1 MSVAPYIHATTPPLR
16 HSAPI
21 FVFVATLFS
30 SASFVPC
37 KLMISLQDITIMRGT
52 KTLIEGASATILA
65 GQKVGIIG
73 RNGCGKSTLFAA
85 IQGEITPEL
94 GSIGV
99 PKNLKIAT
107 VAQKT
112 PALEISAIDYVMQG
126 DKTVQ
131 QLLKQREAAYQQ
143 DSGEKIALIEDELG
157 IAGYWTLKPRAG
169 ALLFGLGFGPD
180 ELEKPVK
187 EFSGGW
193 RMRLNLA
200 QALIYKSDLMLLD
213 EPTNHLDLDTV
224 LFLQNFLKSYEG
236 TLLCIS
242 HDRDFL
248 DSFAD
253 HILHFESGKVVLY
266 PGNYSA
272 YEKLRAEHI
281 RAQKAAR
288 KREEAIVAHMQAFVD
303 RFRYKASKAKQA
315 QSLIKAIDRMQLTAV
330 TQEESPFSFSFP
342 EPERTPQVIANL
354 KDLDAGYKADPQAS
368 AAAAAAA
375 AATAG
380 SVAETTD
387 LNDLDNDFEDGP
399 QIRQVLTHDQVVL
412 SKINLELL
420 SGDRI
425 ALLGKNGQGKS
436 TLIKTLVG
444 ELQPLH
450 GTVTIGKGIKI
461 GYFAQHELESL
472 NEDQNALWHLFR
484 INPNA
489 KEKDLRTFLGS
500 FAFSGDKVFDP
511 VKTMSGGEQARLAL
525 ALIAYQKPNLLLLDE
540 PTNHLDLEMR
550 EALSVALASYP
561 GALVLVS
568 HDRHLVEAIADK
580 LWLVDQGRVS
590 EFSGDLNDYQ
600 EYLLR
605 RAREFRE
612 QQQNAAQNANGNAG
626 ANKSTSTTE
635 LRAGMGAVN
644 ALGGSQP
651 SASVSSYKTKE
662 QKQLEAQKRAAL
674 RPLKLKIEKEE
685 KEIAKIEARLQAI
698 DERMADSSLYEGNKD
713 ELEALILERAQ
724 LNTDKESHEEQW
736 LELTAELEEAQA
748 SS

>member
-1 MSVAPYIHATTPPLR
+1 
-16 HSAPI
+16 
-21 FVFVATLFS
+21 
-30 SASFVPC
+30 
-37 KLMISLQDITIMRGT
+37 MRGT
-52 KTLIEGASATILA
+52 KVLIEGASATILQ

-85 IQGEITPEL
+85 IQGELVPDL
-94 GSIGV
+94 GTIGI

-112 PALEISAIDYVMQG
+112 PALPTPAIEYVMQG
-126 DKTVQ
+126 DKTVSS
-131 QLLKQREAAYQQ
+131 LLSRRDAAYAAN
-143 DSGEKIALIEDELG
+143 DGEKIALIEDELG
-157 IAGYWTLKPRAG
+157 MAGFWTLKARAG
-169 ALLFGLGFGPD
+169 SLLFGLGFGPD
-180 ELEKPVK
+180 ELEKPIA

-200 QALIYKSDLMLLD
+200 QALIYQSDLLLLD

-224 LFLQNFLKSYEG
+224 LFLQNFLKNYEG

-253 HILHFESGKVVLY
+253 HILHFEEHKVVLY

-272 YEKLRAEHI
+272 YEKIRAERI

-288 KREEAIVAHMQAFVD
+288 KKEEAILAHMQSFVE
-303 RFRYKASKAKQA
+303 RFRYKSSKAKQA
-315 QSLIKAIDRMQLTAV
+315 QSLLKAIDRMQLTAV

-342 EPERTPQVIANL
+342 EPERTPQVIASL
-354 KDLDAGYKADPQAS
+354 KALDAGHPVSSSDLVDSDGLMAHP
-368 AAAAAAA
+368 
-375 AATAG
+375 AG
-380 SVAETTD
+380 T
-387 LNDLDNDFEDGP
+387 GP
-399 QIRQVLTHDQVVL
+399 EVVL
-412 SKINLELL
+412 KKVNLELL

-444 ELQPLH
+444 ALAPLS
-450 GTVTIGKGIKI
+450 GEVVVGKGIKI

-472 NEDQNALWHLFR
+472 NEDQDAMWHLYR
-484 INPNA
+484 INPDA

-500 FAFSGDKVFDP
+500 FAFSGDKVFDK
-511 VKTMSGGEQARLAL
+511 VGTMSGGEQARLAL

-550 EALSVALASYP
+550 EALSVALASYS

-580 LWLVDQGRVS
+580 LWLVDSGKVS
-590 EFSGDLNDYQ
+590 EFAGDLNDYQ

-605 RAREFRE
+605 KAREFRE
-612 QQQNAAQNANGNAG
+612 AQQAAAAEAQG
-626 ANKSTSTTE
+626 KV
-635 LRAGMGAVN
+635 MGAP
-644 ALGGSQP
+644 SQ
-651 SASVSSYKTKE
+651 SVSSYKTKE

-674 RPLKLKIEKEE
+674 RPLKLKIEANE
-685 KEIAKIEARLQAI
+685 KKMASIEKRLATI
-698 DERMADSSLYEGNKD
+698 DERMADSSLYEDSNKG
-713 ELEALILERAQ
+713 ELEKLILERAE
-724 LNTDKESHEEQW
+724 LNNDKETLEEEW
-736 LELTAELEEAQA
+736 LMLNDELEAAQGQ
-748 SS
+748 

>member
-1 MSVAPYIHATTPPLR
+1 
-16 HSAPI
+16 
-21 FVFVATLFS
+21 
-30 SASFVPC
+30 
-37 KLMISLQDITIMRGT
+37 MRGT
-52 KTLIEGASATILA
+52 KVLIEGASATILQ

-85 IQGEITPEL
+85 IQGELSPDL
-94 GSIGV
+94 GTIGI

-112 PALEISAIDYVMQG
+112 PALATSAIDYVMEG
-126 DKTVQ
+126 DKTVAG
-131 QLLKQREAAYQQ
+131 LLKRRAEAYAANA
-143 DSGEKIALIEDELG
+143 GEKIALLEDELG
-157 IAGYWTLKPRAG
+157 VAGYWTLKARAG
-169 ALLFGLGFGPD
+169 SLLFGLGFGPE
-180 ELEKPVK
+180 ELEKPVA

-200 QALIYKSDLMLLD
+200 QALIYQSDLLLLD

-224 LFLQNFLKSYEG
+224 LFLQNFLKNYEG

-253 HILHFESGKVVLY
+253 HILHFEEHKVVLY

-272 YEKLRAEHI
+272 YERIRAERI

-288 KREEAIVAHMQAFVD
+288 KKEEAILAHMQSFVE
-303 RFRYKASKAKQA
+303 RFRYKATKAKQA
-315 QSLIKAIDRMQLTAV
+315 QSLIKAMERMQLTAV

-342 EPERTPQVIANL
+342 EPERTPQVIASL
-354 KDLDAGYKADPQAS
+354 KDLNAGYQGQS
-368 AAAAAAA
+368 
-375 AATAG
+375 
-380 SVAETTD
+380 
-387 LNDLDNDFEDGP
+387 LDDNANDGP
-399 QIRQVLTHDQVVL
+399 LLHHSGTEVVL
-412 SKINLELL
+412 SQVNLELL

-444 ELQPLH
+444 ELKPLS
-450 GTVTIGKGIKI
+450 GEVVIGKGIKI

-472 NEDQNALWHLFR
+472 NEDQDAIWHLYR
-484 INPNA
+484 LNPDA
-489 KEKDLRTFLGS
+489 KEKDLRSFLGS
-500 FAFSGDKVFDP
+500 FAFSGDKVFDK
-511 VKTMSGGEQARLAL
+511 VGTMSGGEQARLAL

-550 EALSVALASYP
+550 EALSVALASYS

-580 LWLVDQGRVS
+580 LWLVDSGKVS

-605 RAREFRE
+605 KAREFRE
-612 QQQNAAQNANGNAG
+612 AQQAAAQAA
-626 ANKSTSTTE
+626 AP
-635 LRAGMGAVN
+635 A
-644 ALGGSQP
+644 P

-674 RPLKLKIEKEE
+674 RPLKLKIEANE
-685 KEIAKIEARLQAI
+685 KKMATIESRLATI
-698 DERMADSSLYEGNKD
+698 DERMADASLYEDSNKG
-713 ELEALILERAQ
+713 ELEQLILERAE
-724 LNTDKESHEEQW
+724 LNGQKDTLEEEW
-736 LELTAELEEAQA
+736 LALNDELEAAQA
-748 SS
+748 N

>member
-1 MSVAPYIHATTPPLR
+1 
-16 HSAPI
+16 
-21 FVFVATLFS
+21 
-30 SASFVPC
+30 
-37 KLMISLQDITIMRGT
+37 MIALQDITIMRGT
-52 KTLIEGASATILA
+52 KVLIEGASATILQ

-85 IQGEITPEL
+85 IQGELVPDL
-94 GSIGV
+94 GTIGI

-112 PALEISAIDYVMQG
+112 PALPTPAIEYVMQG
-126 DKTVQ
+126 DKTVSS
-131 QLLKQREAAYQQ
+131 LLSRRDAAYAAN
-143 DSGEKIALIEDELG
+143 DGEKIALIEDELG
-157 IAGYWTLKPRAG
+157 LAGFWTLKARAG
-169 ALLFGLGFGPD
+169 SLLFGLGFGPD
-180 ELEKPVK
+180 ELEKPIA

-200 QALIYKSDLMLLD
+200 QALIYQSDLLLLD

-224 LFLQNFLKSYEG
+224 LFLQNFLKNYEG

-253 HILHFESGKVVLY
+253 HILHFEEHKVVLY

-272 YEKLRAEHI
+272 YEKIRAERI

-288 KREEAIVAHMQAFVD
+288 KKEEAILAHMQSFVE
-303 RFRYKASKAKQA
+303 RFRYKSSKAKQA
-315 QSLIKAIDRMQLTAV
+315 QSLLKAIDRMQLTAV

-342 EPERTPQVIANL
+342 EPERTPQVIASL
-354 KDLDAGYKADPQAS
+354 KELDAGYQVSSADLVDS
-368 AAAAAAA
+368 
-375 AATAG
+375 
-380 SVAETTD
+380 
-387 LNDLDNDFEDGP
+387 DGP
-399 QIRQVLTHDQVVL
+399 MAHHAGTGPEVVL
-412 SKINLELL
+412 KKVNLELL

-444 ELQPLH
+444 DLAPLS
-450 GTVTIGKGIKI
+450 GEVVVGKGIKI

-472 NEDQNALWHLFR
+472 NEDQDAMWHLYR
-484 INPNA
+484 INPDA

-500 FAFSGDKVFDP
+500 FAFSGDKVFDK
-511 VKTMSGGEQARLAL
+511 VGTMSGGEQARLAL

-550 EALSVALASYP
+550 EALSVALASYS

-580 LWLVDQGRVS
+580 LWLVDSGKVS
-590 EFSGDLNDYQ
+590 EFAGDLNDYQ

-605 RAREFRE
+605 KAREFRE
-612 QQQNAAQNANGNAG
+612 AQQAAAAEAQG
-626 ANKSTSTTE
+626 KV
-635 LRAGMGAVN
+635 MGAP
-644 ALGGSQP
+644 SQ
-651 SASVSSYKTKE
+651 SVSSYKTKE

-674 RPLKLKIEKEE
+674 RPLKLKIEANE
-685 KEIAKIEARLQAI
+685 KKMASIEKRLATI
-698 DERMADSSLYEGNKD
+698 DERMADSSLYEDSNKG
-713 ELEALILERAQ
+713 ELEKLILERAE
-724 LNTDKESHEEQW
+724 LNNDKETLEEEW
-736 LELTAELEEAQA
+736 LMLNDELEAAQGQ
-748 SS
+748 

>member
-1 MSVAPYIHATTPPLR
+1 MSVAPYIHATTPPQS

-30 SASFVPC
+30 SASFVSC

-131 QLLKQREAAYQQ
+131 LLLKQREAAYQQ

-354 KDLDAGYKADPQAS
+354 KDLDAGYKADPHAS
-368 AAAAAAA
+368 AAAAATASVAKAA
-375 AATAG
+375 AE
-380 SVAETTD
+380 S
-387 LNDLDNDFEDGP
+387 NDLDNDFEDGP

-612 QQQNAAQNANGNAG
+612 QQQNAAQNSNGNAG
-626 ANKSTSTTE
+626 ANKSTTE

-674 RPLKLKIEKEE
+674 RPLKQKIEKEE

-748 SS
+748 AS

>member
-1 MSVAPYIHATTPPLR
+1 
-16 HSAPI
+16 
-21 FVFVATLFS
+21 
-30 SASFVPC
+30 
-37 KLMISLQDITIMRGT
+37 MISLQDLTIMRGT
-52 KTLIEGASATILA
+52 KVLMENASATILA

-85 IQGEITPEL
+85 IQGEIAPEL
-94 GSIGV
+94 GSIGI

-112 PALEISAIDYVMQG
+112 PALTISALDYVMQG
-126 DKTVQ
+126 DKTVTA
-131 QLLKQREAAYQQ
+131 LLQERNKAY
-143 DSGEKIALIEDELG
+143 DSNDGEKIALIEDELG
-157 IAGYWTLKPRAG
+157 VAGYWTLKARTG
-169 ALLFGLGFGPD
+169 ALLLGLGFGTN
-180 ELEKPVK
+180 ELERPVK

-200 QALIYKSDLMLLD
+200 QALIYKSDLLLLD

-224 LFLQNFLKSYEG
+224 LFLQNYLKNYEG

-248 DSFAD
+248 DSFTD
-253 HILHFESGKVVLY
+253 HILHFEEGKVVLY

-272 YEKLRAEHI
+272 YERIRAERI

-288 KREEAIVAHMQAFVD
+288 AREEAILAHMQSFID
-303 RFRYKASKAKQA
+303 RFRAKATKAKQA
-315 QSLIKAIDRMQLTAV
+315 QSLMKAMDRMQLTAV

-342 EPERTPQVIANL
+342 EPDRTPQVIASL
-354 KDLDAGYKADPQAS
+354 TDLDAGYENHQETKLADE
-368 AAAAAAA
+368 
-375 AATAG
+375 G
-380 SVAETTD
+380 
-387 LNDLDNDFEDGP
+387 DLDDFSSST
-399 QIRQVLTHDQVVL
+399 QVSGQAILSQV
-412 SKINLELL
+412 NLQLL

-444 ELQPLH
+444 QLPPLK
-450 GTVTIGKGIKI
+450 GSVAIGKGIKI

-472 NEDQNALWHLFR
+472 NEDQNAMWHLWR
-484 INPNA
+484 IDPEA

-500 FAFSGDKVFDP
+500 FAFRGDKVFDK
-511 VKTMSGGEQARLAL
+511 VGTMSGGEQARLAL
-525 ALIAYQKPNLLLLDE
+525 AMIAYQKPNLLLLDE

-550 EALSVALASYP
+550 EALSVALASYS

-580 LWLVDQGRVS
+580 LWLVDQGKIS
-590 EFSGDLNDYQ
+590 EFLGDLNDYQ
-600 EYLLR
+600 DYLLR

-612 QQQNAAQNANGNAG
+612 QQQALENEANGKSRENA
-626 ANKSTSTTE
+626 
-635 LRAGMGAVN
+635 
-644 ALGGSQP
+644 P

-674 RPLKLKIEKEE
+674 RPLKLKIEAQE
-685 KEIAKIEARLQAI
+685 KLMDKLDKRLGQI
-698 DERMADSSLYEGNKD
+698 DERMTDSSLYEGNKQ

-724 LNTDKESHEEQW
+724 LLSDKEAAEELW
-736 LELTAELEEAQA
+736 LELNDELEVAMNE
-748 SS
+748 